1 MNGIKTKGIK
11 INRNELKDTHSFRRY
26 QDVITNEKRTDRL
39 DLDSKSIQ
47 DLHGRCKTNKD
58 CMGCAMT
65 AATKHRSEASV
76 ILILCASLFIVT
88 HCQNGPHHQDLYN
101 NDPSKD
107 TTEEIELADDG
118 EQYQELSS
126 QNSKQLGNLNG
137 VGAKIH
143 AVQQPSPH
151 TAGQGS
157 PVKPV
162 HQETDRY
169 SHHEQESHNNREAQT
184 GESLQASHQFS
195 SQTHEHSGSQGNQ
208 QQQQQ
213 AHKPAHDEQ
222 HYSKNH
228 HAQQHLDQQRTTQQG
243 QHEHFNIEADSLGEQ
258 HQQQRLHEDQQIQ
271 THQQQQAPHSQHTNT
286 QHQHPHTGS
295 TFQQDPSTS
304 QPPLEQDYP
313 TKQFSH
319 QDTPH
324 DQIVLSGEVIHQKP
338 PDEQMPAAEQVPLQ
352 EPPHEEFS
360 QTERSPTQEPSNI
373 HVLSTD
379 QAQQHQEKHSFW
391 PPNHPQ
397 HLKQEIPSTEEPSD
411 KLDAGDQAIFPPILK
426 EEDEDDFVDDF
437 EEEEVEETP
446 EPQLTPEEK
455 KAEELF
461 LAGEKLI
468 NATYYKEYNE
478 AYLNFLEA
486 SKLNHQ
492 QAKEY
497 VAFGYLFGDYLPQ
510 NVTKA
515 AQLFEEL
522 ASRGSPRAQ
531 MGLAFMYSAGF
542 FYNSSQAKALIYST
556 FGALGGDPLAQ
567 MALGYRYYAGIGVES
582 TCETALTY
590 YRKVAT
596 KVADS
601 VTLAGG
607 PVVQRISLQDE
618 AENVGTNNSPML
630 DDDLLQ
636 YYHFLADKG
645 DQQAQVVLG
654 TLYYQGGKGVQIN
667 HKQAYHYFSTAAE
680 SGSGHA
686 LGYLGKMHSEGSPFI
701 TQNNQTAFEFFKKSS
716 EKNNHIGQA
725 GLGMMYLN
733 GLGVD
738 KDVTK
743 AFRYFSLASDQGS
756 VDGQLQLG
764 IMYFSGNGVRTD
776 YKLAVKY
783 FTMASQKGHVLAYYN
798 LAQMHAT
805 GTGVLRNCH
814 TAVELFKNV
823 AERGKWSEMMMDAH
837 RMYHEGNVDTALVK
851 YMFLAD
857 LGYEVAQSNVA
868 YLLDS
873 GATLKFNM
881 HESHQRALLQY
892 SRAASQGSTLARLKM
907 GDYYYYGLGTD
918 VDYESAAS
926 HYRMA
931 SEQQNN
937 AQAMFN
943 LGYMHE
949 RGLGLK
955 QDVHLAKRFYDMAA
969 ETSTDAHVPVTMA
982 LLKLGLFYG
991 VDVFSKEFEGISGVL
1006 SLLDP
1011 MAYLGP
1017 QWDLFLASAL
1027 AGFITLIYFL
1037 RRMR

>member
-1 MNGIKTKGIK
+1 MKATTN
-11 INRNELKDTHSFRRY
+11 FRS
-26 QDVITNEKRTDRL
+26 N
-39 DLDSKSIQ
+39 
-47 DLHGRCKTNKD
+47 
-58 CMGCAMT
+58 
-65 AATKHRSEASV
+65 ASV
-76 ILILCASLFIVT
+76 LLLLCATLFIVT
-88 HCQNGPHHQDLYN
+88 HCQHQHQVLN
-101 NDPSKD
+101 HNDPSEDNPKEIDEKPQHITKD
-107 TTEEIELADDG
+107 GQLHQQLPVQHS
-118 EQYQELSS
+118 EQKANQQQSE
-126 QNSKQLGNLNG
+126 NLPPPP
-137 VGAKIH
+137 
-143 AVQQPSPH
+143 QQQSLPQATGQHISISPEH
-151 TAGQGS
+151 
-157 PVKPV
+157 P
-162 HQETDRY
+162 ETDR
-169 SHHEQESHNNREAQT
+169 HHPNHEQKSHTNREIQQEAST
-184 GESLQASHQFS
+184 LQNSHQFS
-195 SQTHEHSGSQGNQ
+195 SQAHEHLGSQHAQ

-213 AHKPAHDEQ
+213 QQQQPPHSHKHEQ
-222 HYSKNH
+222 GGDHSGQNVH
-228 HAQQHLDQQRTTQQG
+228 SQQQHLDQQRHAHQV
-243 QHEHFNIEADSLGEQ
+243 QHEHSNREAHIHGEQ
-258 HQQQRLHEDQQIQ
+258 QHRQHFHHEQVQAN
-271 THQQQQAPHSQHTNT
+271 QQQQHQEP
-286 QHQHPHTGS
+286 QHPGS
-295 TFQQDPSTS
+295 VSQQVPSSS
-304 QPPLEQDYP
+304 QPPVEQTP
-313 TKQFSH
+313 ASTGRQVSH
-319 QDTPH
+319 QDTSH
-324 DQIVLSGEVIHQKP
+324 DEIVLTGEVLP
-338 PDEQMPAAEQVPLQ
+338 Q
-352 EPPHEEFS
+352 EPPHKQVPPADPVPLVKPPYEEPA
-360 QTERSPTQEPSNI
+360 QTEQLSVQAPSSPAVPPPADN
-373 HVLSTD
+373 V
-379 QAQQHQEKHSFW
+379 QHQERNSKSLNQPHQDLNQGAVTGETS
-391 PPNHPQ
+391 P
-397 HLKQEIPSTEEPSD
+397 TEELPN
-411 KLDAGDQAIFPPILK
+411 KGNAGDQAVFPPVLK
-426 EEDEDDFVDDF
+426 GEADEEDSDEA
-437 EEEEVEETP
+437 EEEEGAEEMP
-446 EPQLTPEEK
+446 EPELTPEEK
-455 KAEELF
+455 EAEDLF
-461 LAGEKLI
+461 MEGEKLI
-468 NATYYKEYNE
+468 NATYYKEYHE

-492 QAKEY
+492 KAKEY
-497 VAFGYLFGDYLPQ
+497 VAFGHLFGDYLPQ
-510 NVTKA
+510 NVTRSA
-515 AQLFEEL
+515 ELFEEL
-522 ASRGSPRAQ
+522 AAKGSPRAQ

-542 FYNSSQAKALIYST
+542 FYNSSQAKALIFST

-667 HKQAYHYFSTAAE
+667 HEQAYHYFSTAAE

-701 TQNNQTAFEFFKKSS
+701 KQNNQTAFEFFKKSS

-764 IMYFSGNGVRTD
+764 IMYFSGNGIRTD

-873 GATLKFNM
+873 GATLKFNV

-969 ETSTDAHVPVTMA
+969 ETSVDAHVPVTMA
-982 LLKLGLFYG
+982 LLKLGLLYG
-991 VDVFSKEFEGISGVL
+991 VDVFSKEFEGISGLL

-1027 AGFITLIYFL
+1027 AGFITLIFFM

>member
-1 MNGIKTKGIK
+1 MKDSQTWVKTSANDVKEQVENRIRRLGLHYLSLVEAAMKITRKHHSQLWAVLLQFSTLFVVMYCENGL
-11 INRNELKDTHSFRRY
+11 NPQAQNLESR
-26 QDVITNEKRTDRL
+26 
-39 DLDSKSIQ
+39 SKSENHERAEGNRHIGAGAQ
-47 DLHGRCKTNKD
+47 HDRVNLPSDGHLSQQLH
-58 CMGCAMT
+58 
-65 AATKHRSEASV
+65 
-76 ILILCASLFIVT
+76 
-88 HCQNGPHHQDLYN
+88 QHQDSVQAAAIKAASQKADGLNAHAFEN
-101 NDPSKD
+101 NRD
-107 TTEEIELADDG
+107 TEINQ
-118 EQYQELSS
+118 EQDQSS
-126 QNSKQLGNLNG
+126 QSSDHKEQHLNSQQQSQL
-137 VGAKIH
+137 
-143 AVQQPSPH
+143 S
-151 TAGQGS
+151 
-157 PVKPV
+157 
-162 HQETDRY
+162 
-169 SHHEQESHNNREAQT
+169 ESHYAQ
-184 GESLQASHQFS
+184 EYPDQHR
-195 SQTHEHSGSQGNQ
+195 HSEQ
-208 QQQQQ
+208 QQQ
-213 AHKPAHDEQ
+213 
-222 HYSKNH
+222 
-228 HAQQHLDQQRTTQQG
+228 
-243 QHEHFNIEADSLGEQ
+243 F
-258 HQQQRLHEDQQIQ
+258 
-271 THQQQQAPHSQHTNT
+271 HSQHHEDHHFQEQQSQAHLHGTQKQQ
-286 QHQHPHTGS
+286 QHQHVPPAEYQPIHSSDQRHQPQHSEDEHQYVSPTSQSGQQLTPPANQYPDQHDDHSSWKSGTPPHPKS
-295 TFQQDPSTS
+295 LSSPSTHS
-304 QPPLEQDYP
+304 QP
-313 TKQFSH
+313 
-319 QDTPH
+319 
-324 DQIVLSGEVIHQKP
+324 
-338 PDEQMPAAEQVPLQ
+338 
-352 EPPHEEFS
+352 
-360 QTERSPTQEPSNI
+360 EPSP
-373 HVLSTD
+373 
-379 QAQQHQEKHSFW
+379 QAESSVSETSAV
-391 PPNHPQ
+391 PP
-397 HLKQEIPSTEEPSD
+397 L
-411 KLDAGDQAIFPPILK
+411 LL
-426 EEDEDDFVDDF
+426 EDEDDDGLGDSSNFLPDDDDDF
-437 EEEEVEETP
+437 QVDTSEDQETQEENNEP
-446 EPQLTPEEK
+446 ELTPEQK

-461 LAGEKLI
+461 QAGEKLI
-468 NATYYKEYNE
+468 NATYYKEYHE
-478 AYLNFLEA
+478 AFLNFLEA

-492 QAKEY
+492 RAKEY
-497 VAFGYLFGDYLPQ
+497 IAFGYLFGDYLPQ
-510 NVTKA
+510 NVTKSA
-515 AQLFEEL
+515 ELFEEL
-522 ASRGSPRAQ
+522 ASLGSPRAQ

-542 FYNSSQAKALIYST
+542 HYNSSQAKALIYST

-582 TCETALTY
+582 SCETALTY

-596 KVADS
+596 KVADA

-607 PVVQRISLQDE
+607 PVMQRILLQEE

-667 HKQAYHYFSTAAE
+667 HEQAYHYFSTAAE

-701 TQNNQTAFEFFKKSS
+701 MQSNQTAFEYFKKSS
-716 EKNNHIGQA
+716 EKKNHIGQA

-733 GLGVD
+733 GLGVE

-805 GTGVLRNCH
+805 GTGVLRNCY

-837 RMYHEGNVDTALVK
+837 RMYHEGHVDTALVK

-873 GATLKFNM
+873 GSTHKFNL
-881 HESHQRALLQY
+881 HETHQRALLQY

-969 ETSTDAHVPVTMA
+969 ETSSDAHVPVTMA
-982 LLKLGLFYG
+982 LMKLGLLYG
-991 VDVFSKEFEGISGVL
+991 VDVFSKEFEGISGVF
-1006 SLLDP
+1006 SIMDP
-1011 MAYLGP
+1011 VAYLGP
-1017 QWDLFLASAL
+1017 QWDLYLATTL
-1027 AGFITLIYFL
+1027 AGVVALIYVM